1 MRNHQPGVNR
11 FLGIRRIVPAC
22 PVFALL
28 LAAWLPAQATEFDA
42 ARWDL
47 SGAQVQDFLGRR
59 ALAGTAFLKD
69 VEFGDGVIEV
79 DFAVTGARSYPGV
92 IFRSQPGGNWERVY
106 LRPHRSPL
114 YDDVVQYVP
123 AFHGA
128 DSWQLYSGPGC
139 TAPAAIPAGRWV
151 HLRLE
156 VAGSRA
162 RVFLDGANQPAL
174 EIFDL
179 KHGTSKGGLGLMG
192 PRDGSAWFSNFT
204 WRADATLDFSPA
216 PVADA
221 PPGMIRDWELSEPLP
236 AAEVDT
242 ERPPEAAWL
251 AGRTWQ
257 RVTAEPSGL
266 VDVAR
271 YYPRGA
277 SPPCVFARAKI
288 HAEKAERRKLR
299 FGYSD
304 YVSIFLN
311 GELLFAGE
319 SAYRSRESSFLGVAG
334 LHDAVWLPLHA
345 GDNELLLAV
354 SEVMGG
360 WGFLCQ
366 DATVVFAADGVARQ
380 WETPAWFRMP
390 ESVAWDPVHGA
401 FYVSNFD
408 GTNPGGE
415 EGKQTIARLD
425 ADGRAVAATWVG
437 GLRNPS
443 GLTVSGERLY
453 VVERTGLAVIDIAA
467 GAVAERHL
475 LPGAGLLNDV
485 AVAPDGAV
493 FVSDSVRGS
502 VHRFASGQW
511 ETWLQGEAFARPNGL
526 LVQGGRLLVAVNG
539 DGSLKAVD
547 LATKAVA
554 TVARFGPG
562 LLDGLQAGPDGS
574 VLASHNEGRLFRV
587 SSDGTVTKLLDLTA
601 VGVPIADF
609 AYDPA
614 TARVVFPTWTD
625 NRVMA
630 YRLGVAGVK
639 PGDR

>member
-1 MRNHQPGVNR
+1 MRNHQPV
-11 FLGIRRIVPAC
+11 GIRCTANRWSHSVWPL
-22 PVFALL
+22 VALFL
-28 LAAWLPAQATEFDA
+28 VAWLPAQATDFDA
-42 ARWDL
+42 AQWDL
-47 SGAQVQDFLGRR
+47 SNAQVQDFLGRR
-59 ALAGTAFLKD
+59 ALAGTAFLQG

-79 DFAVTGARSYPGV
+79 DVAVTGARSYPGV

-106 LRPHRSPL
+106 IRPHRSPL

-128 DSWQLYSGPGC
+128 DSWQLYNGPGC

-162 RVFLDGANQPAL
+162 RVFLDGADRPAL

-179 KHGTSKGGLGLMG
+179 KHGVSRGGLGLMG
-192 PRDGSAWFSNFT
+192 PRDGSAWFSNFS
-204 WRADATLDFSPA
+204 WRADSALDFGPA
-216 PVADA
+216 PVTDA
-221 PPGMIRDWELSEPLP
+221 PPGMIRDWELSESLP
-236 AAEVDT
+236 AGEVDT
-242 ERPPEAAWL
+242 EKAPETASL

-271 YYPRGA
+271 YYPRGGV
-277 SPPCVFARAKI
+277 PPCVFARAKI

-311 GELLFAGE
+311 GELLFSGE

-334 LHDAVWLPLHA
+334 LHDAVWLPLRP

-366 DATVVFAADGVARQ
+366 DATTVFAAEGVVQ
-380 WETPAWFRMP
+380 EWETPAWFRMP
-390 ESVAWDPVHGA
+390 ESAAWDPVHGA
-401 FYVSNFD
+401 FFVSNFD
-408 GTNPGGE
+408 GMNPSGE
-415 EGKQTIARLD
+415 EGKQAVARLD
-425 ADGRAVAATWVG
+425 ANGRAASAGWVA

-443 GLTVSGERLY
+443 GLAVSGDRLY
-453 VVERTGLAVIDIAA
+453 VVERTGLAVIDIPSAT
-467 GAVAERHL
+467 VAERHP

-493 FVSDSVRGS
+493 FVSDSVRGT
-502 VHRFASGQW
+502 VHRFAGGQW

-526 LVQGGRLLVAVNG
+526 LVRGGRLLVAVNG

-547 LATKAVA
+547 LATKAVT

-574 VLASHNEGRLFRV
+574 VLVSHNEGRLFRI
-587 SSDGTVTKLLDLTA
+587 SPDGSVAKLLDLTA

-609 AYDPA
+609 TYDPV
-614 TARVVFPTWTD
+614 TGRVIFPTWTD

-630 YRLGVAGVK
+630 YRLGGVSK
-639 PGDR
+639 

>member
-1 MRNHQPGVNR
+1 MRNHRPGETR
-11 FLGIRRIVPAC
+11 FAGKRWIRSAWA
-22 PVFALL
+22 FLALA
-28 LAAWLPAQATEFDA
+28 LAAWLPAQAVEFEPGA
-42 ARWDL
+42 WDL
-47 SGAQVQDFLGRR
+47 SGAQVQEHLGRR
-59 ALAGTAFLKD
+59 ALAGTAFLQD
-69 VEFGDGVIEV
+69 AEFGDGVIEV
-79 DFAVTGARSYPGV
+79 DLAMTGARSYPGV

-114 YDDVVQYVP
+114 YDDVLQYVP

-128 DSWQLYSGPGC
+128 DSWQLYSGPGY
-139 TAPAAIPAGRWV
+139 TAPAAIPSGRWV

-162 RVFLDGANQPAL
+162 RVFLDGADRPAL

-179 KHGTSKGGLGLMG
+179 KHGVSKGSLGLMG
-192 PRDGSAWFSNFT
+192 PRDGSAWFSNFS
-204 WRADATLDFSPA
+204 WRAEAGLDFGPMPA
-216 PVADA
+216 PDA

-236 AAEVDT
+236 AGEVDT
-242 ERPPEAAWL
+242 EQAPEAAWL
-251 AGRTWQ
+251 AGRTWR

-271 YYPRGA
+271 YYPRGSA
-277 SPPCVFARAKI
+277 PPCVFARAKI

-319 SAYRSRESSFLGVAG
+319 SAYRLRESSFLGVVG
-334 LHDAVWLPLHA
+334 LHDAVWLPLRP

-366 DATVVFAADGVARQ
+366 DATAVFTADGVARV

-390 ESVAWDPVHGA
+390 ESAAWDPVHGA

-415 EGKQTIARLD
+415 EGKQAVSRLD
-425 ADGRAVAATWVG
+425 AAGRAVATGWVA

-443 GLTVSGERLY
+443 GLAVAGDRLY
-453 VVERTGLAVIDIAA
+453 VVERTGLAVVDIPGAA
-467 GAVAERHL
+467 VVERHP

-502 VHRFASGQW
+502 IHRFAGGQW
-511 ETWLQGEAFARPNGL
+511 ETWLQGEAVARPNGL

-562 LLDGLQAGPDGS
+562 ILDGLQAGPGGS
-574 VLASHNEGRLFRV
+574 VLVSHNEGRLFRV
-587 SSDGTVTKLLDLTA
+587 SPDGSVAKVLDLTA
-601 VGVPIADF
+601 MGVPIADF
-609 AYDPA
+609 TYDPA
-614 TARVVFPTWTD
+614 ADRVVFPTWAD

-630 YRLGVAGVK
+630 YRLGE
-639 PGDR
+639 PSQ